1 MTCPEGTS
9 QKVLLNASCHKKYEN
24 IWFMYRD
31 LSSFQD
37 TKPFYEVKGVGAC
50 VCTPWG
56 LPDQYY
62 WILCVMSY
70 MIIYGLGV
78 EI

>member
-1 MTCPEGTS
+1 MLACKLCGFTGDSDQYC
-9 QKVLLNASCHKKYEN
+9 LN
-24 IWFMYRD
+24 
-31 LSSFQD
+31 
-37 TKPFYEVKGVGAC
+37 TKPFYEVKGVKAC

-70 MIIYGLGV
+70 KIIYGLGV